1 LAQAQGGFNPDLY
14 LFYIYSIMK
23 LLKPLIAVLMLG
35 SASSS
40 ANPISK
46 VITMISRLEQ
56 SIIKEGD
63 ESQKIYTEFAEM
75 CEDRSR
81 ELHHDI
87 KQSKRKS
94 TELAATMEKAIADEV
109 VFDEKINDKADGSSD
124 AEDEVKKAGALRAK
138 ESSDFKVVE
147 AELQKTISSIER
159 SITVIEREGPGAS
172 AIQLDAAHSITQVLQ
187 TMSEAEAIDSDD
199 AATLTSLM
207 QSSDSEG
214 DEETGAPSA
223 ASYKGQSGQI
233 VETLMGLLEKTQK
246 QLQNARN
253 GETNSVN
260 GYQMLRQSLD
270 AKIKTMNKE
279 MGEAK
284 KSKAATG
291 ETQAV
296 AKGNLDMT
304 KKDLSQ
310 DEKELAELHHECL
323 DQANSFEEGM
333 ASRGEE
339 LKALAE
345 AKKIISSTSGGAT
358 KQTYALAQ
366 ASFVQVA
373 SKSQSSGSSALHI
386 VRKIAITYKSS
397 AFMELANHI
406 EKAIRYGGLS
416 GASPFSKVKSMLDS
430 MIDKL
435 QKEAESAATKKDYC
449 DKEMGET
456 TSNLDD
462 KELQIERLTTQL
474 EVMSAASKTLR
485 SEVGGL
491 QKQLGEMAGT
501 QAEMNKLRMEEKTT
515 YNENRPVLEQGLEG
529 IKSALTVLR
538 DYYAQDKDSSSG
550 SGAATGIIGMLE
562 VVESDFSK
570 GIAAMIS
577 SEESA
582 ASEYATATNENKVAA
597 ATKRQDVKYKTAEY
611 VSLDKSIS
619 ESQSDRSGVNSELAA
634 VQQYFAGIKKECVAA
649 PSSYEERKKR
659 RESELGGLK
668 EALESMGEASSFL
681 QTGSQH
687 RTLRGV
693 ATHTQ
698 SSD

>member
-1 LAQAQGGFNPDLY
+1 
-14 LFYIYSIMK
+14 MK
-23 LLKPLIAVLMLG
+23 LLKPLIAALMLG

-40 ANPISK
+40 ANPINK
-46 VITMISRLEQ
+46 VITMISRLQQ

-63 ESQKIYTEFAEM
+63 EAQKIYTEFAEM

-94 TELAATMEKAIADEV
+94 IELAATMEKAIADEV
-109 VFDEKINDKADGSSD
+109 VFDEKINDKADGTSD
-124 AEDEVKKAGALRAK
+124 AEDELKKAGAFRAK
-138 ESSDFKVVE
+138 ESSDFSSVE
-147 AELQKTISSIER
+147 AELQTTISSIER
-159 SITVIEREGPGAS
+159 AITVIEREGAGAGGAS
-172 AIQLDAAHSITQVLQ
+172 LTQLDAAQSITQVLQ
-187 TMSEAEAIDSDD
+187 KMAEAESIDSDD
-199 AATLTSLM
+199 AATLTSLV
-207 QSSDSEG
+207 QSTDFEG
-214 DEETGAPSA
+214 DEEVGAPSA

-233 VETLMGLLEKTQK
+233 VETLEALLEKTQK
-246 QLQNARN
+246 QLQNARS
-253 GETNSVN
+253 GERNAAN
-260 GYQMLRQSLD
+260 AYQMLKQSLD
-270 AKIKTMNKE
+270 DKIKTLNRE
-279 MGEAK
+279 MADAK
-284 KSKAATG
+284 RSKAATA

-296 AKGNLDMT
+296 AKGNLEVT
-304 KKDLSQ
+304 KKDHSE

-323 DQANSFEEGM
+323 DQANSFEEGV

-345 AKKIISSTSGGAT
+345 AKKIISSTSGGAS

-366 ASFVQVA
+366 TSFVQVA
-373 SKSQSSGSSALHI
+373 SKTQSSGSQALHI
-386 VRKIAITYKSS
+386 VRKIAITYKSQ

-406 EKAIRYGGLS
+406 EKSIRYSGLS
-416 GASPFSKVKSMLDS
+416 GASPFNKVRSMLGS
-430 MIDKL
+430 MVDKL
-435 QKEAESAATKKDYC
+435 QKEAESEATKKDYC
-449 DKEMGET
+449 DKEMGES
-456 TSNLDD
+456 TSNRDD
-462 KELQIERLTTQL
+462 KVLQIEKLTTQL
-474 EVMSAASKTLR
+474 EVMTAASKTLR

-501 QAEMNKLRMEEKTT
+501 QAEMDKLRSEEKAI
-515 YNENRPVLEQGLEG
+515 YNENKPVLEQGLEG
-529 IKSALTVLR
+529 IKGALTVLR
-538 DYYAQDKDSSSG
+538 DYYAQDKGSSDG

-582 ASEYATATNENKVAA
+582 ASEYAAATKENQVAT

-619 ESQSDRSGVNSELAA
+619 ESRSDRSGVRSELAA
-634 VQQYFAGIKKECVAA
+634 VQDYFAGIKKECVAA

-659 RESELGGLK
+659 RESELAGLK
-668 EALESMGEASSFL
+668 EALETLGEAASFL

-693 ATHTQ
+693 ATNMQ
-698 SSD
+698 SSE

>member
-1 LAQAQGGFNPDLY
+1 
-14 LFYIYSIMK
+14 MK
-23 LLKPLIAVLMLG
+23 ILTALIAVLMLG

-40 ANPISK
+40 ANPINK

-63 ESQKIYTEFAEM
+63 EGQKIYTEFAEM

-94 TELAATMEKAIADEV
+94 TELAATMEKAIADEA
-109 VFDEKINDKADGSSD
+109 VFDEKINDKADGASD
-124 AEDEVKKAGALRAK
+124 AEDELKKAGALRTK
-138 ESSDFKVVE
+138 ESSDFRVVE

-172 AIQLDAAHSITQVLQ
+172 LTQLDAAHSITQVLQ
-187 TMSEAEAIDSDD
+187 TMSEAESIDSDD
-199 AATLTSLM
+199 AATLTSLV
-207 QSSDSEG
+207 QSSDFEG

-233 VETLMGLLEKTQK
+233 VETLMALLEKTQK

-253 GETNSVN
+253 GEKNAVN
-260 GYQMLRQSLD
+260 GYQMLKQSLD

-291 ETQAV
+291 ETHAV

-304 KKDLSQ
+304 KKDHSE
-310 DEKELAELHHECL
+310 DEKSLAELHHECL

-366 ASFVQVA
+366 TSFVQVA
-373 SKSQSSGSSALHI
+373 SKSQSSGSQALHI

-406 EKAIRYGGLS
+406 EKAIRYSGLS
-416 GASPFSKVKSMLDS
+416 GASPFNKVKSMLGS
-430 MIDKL
+430 MVDKL
-435 QKEAESAATKKDYC
+435 QKEAESAATKKEYC

-501 QAEMNKLRMEEKTT
+501 QAEMNKLRLEEKTT
-515 YNENRPVLEQGLEG
+515 YNENKPVLEQGLEG
-529 IKSALTVLR
+529 IKAALTVLR
-538 DYYAQDKDSSSG
+538 DYYAKDDKDSSSG

-577 SEESA
+577 AEEAA
-582 ASEYATATNENKVAA
+582 ASEYASATKENQVAA
-597 ATKRQDVKYKTAEY
+597 ATKQQDVKYKTAEY

-634 VQQYFAGIKKECVAA
+634 VQDYFAGIKKECVSA
-649 PSSYEERKKR
+649 PSSYEARKKR

-668 EALESMGEASSFL
+668 EALETIGEASSFL

-693 ATHTQ
+693 APH
-698 SSD
+698 